1 MSHSKC
7 YRGLTALFENFE
19 LEVGKKASFEGKLH
33 VFCNI
38 NSQLYVMV
46 CHSNSGVR
54 YAPLYIHSFP
64 FLRPHFLAEAEK
76 VNIGSDDPANITTL
90 ADKLRYYRH
99 RNRLLQREVADYV
112 GIERTTYSAYEE
124 DGRDYYPYDTL
135 QRIAE
140 FLKVKVTD
148 LLDDYNTFLCEGQ
161 ARQIKAL
168 RDEMSMSQ
176 AELAA
181 HFNVSKEQIKKWEQ
195 GKSRMTKKFWE
206 KVFGRRNI

>member
-1 MSHSKC
+1 MQC
-7 YRGLTALFENFE
+7 YRGLTALFEDLE
-19 LEVGKKASFEGKLH
+19 LEVGKKASFEGKWH

-64 FLRPHFLAEAEK
+64 FLRPHFLAESEK
-76 VNIGSDDPANITTL
+76 VNIGSDDPANFITI
-90 ADKLRYYRH
+90 ANKLRYYRH
-99 RNRLLQREVADYV
+99 RNGLFQREVADYV

-140 FLKVKVTD
+140 FLNVKDAD
-148 LLDDYNTFLCEGQ
+148 LLDDYNTFLCDGQ
-161 ARQIKAL
+161 AHQIKAL
-168 RDEMSMSQ
+168 RDKMKMTQ
-176 AELAA
+176 AEFAA
-181 HFNVSKEQIKKWEQ
+181 HFGIAKEQIKKWEQ
-195 GKSRMTKKFWE
+195 GKARMTKKFWE
-206 KVFGRRNI
+206 KVFERLSI